1 MGVPDGRPASPARRR
16 GATMSS
22 KPIVYRTTHRVAFS
36 ELDPFQHVSTGNYAR
51 YFTDHRME
59 GLAKH
64 AGWNLSS
71 LGTLGFMTWV
81 RRMEIDF
88 IRPVGAEQEVSISS
102 FVREFTGPDA
112 MIECTMTDAAGTT
125 VAACLMIVA
134 YVDAGTRRA
143 ADWPVEHQ
151 ALFFEPED

>member
-1 MGVPDGRPASPARRR
+1 MAR
-16 GATMSS
+16 T
-22 KPIVYRTTHRVAFS
+22 PIVYETTHRIAFS

-59 GLAKH
+59 GLARY
-64 AGWNLSS
+64 AGWDLPT

-88 IRPVGAEQEVSISS
+88 IRPATADQEVSITS
-102 FVREFTGPDA
+102 FVREFRGAEA

-125 VAACLMIVA
+125 VSTCLMVVA
-134 YVDAGTRRA
+134 RRVRASA
-143 ADWPVEHQ
+143 ARRHGLVSRLRGSGPRCRRTQ
-151 ALFFEPED
+151 SSP